1 MVNRLGR
8 DFFCLNRSSLCPY
21 TMLAVWKSQ
30 MFLVCLSA
38 EGLFFMPSGILI
50 SILEDQGHFVTVDE
64 IWMTINI

>member
-1 MVNRLGR
+1 
-8 DFFCLNRSSLCPY
+8 
-21 TMLAVWKSQ
+21 MLAVWKSQ

-38 EGLFFMPSGILI
+38 KGLFFMPSGILK